1 MKPLA
6 FQRRQVSALV
16 LLLSVALAAL
26 AFSLGPLKSWFEIDS
41 QMKRLEQLVEGQR
54 SIIARSNA
62 SRNELS
68 NLGENA
74 GLQDQLLQGKSLN
87 MASTQAQATLTSLVE
102 ENGGKI
108 LRVANANIDADND
121 SSLKPILTSV
131 YFECDDQSL
140 NDILYAIE
148 FGTINFVI
156 DRADLRSRQGK
167 TRGAASQHRTAAP
180 AGSLVVRIDV
190 RGFWQR
196 TSVIDG

>member
-1 MKPLA
+1 MKSTA

-16 LLLSVALAAL
+16 FLLAVATAAV
-26 AFSLGPLKSWFEIDS
+26 AFSLGPLKSRFETDS
-41 QMKRLEQLVEGQR
+41 QIKKLEQLVAGQR

-62 SRNELS
+62 SRDELD
-68 NLGENA
+68 NLGNNA
-74 GLQDQLLQGKSLN
+74 GLQGQLLQGKSLN
-87 MASTQAQATLTSLVE
+87 MAITQAQGTLTSLVE

-148 FGTINFVI
+148 FGMINFVI

-167 TRGAASQHRTAAP
+167 TRGGATRRTGDVSAT
-180 AGSLVVRIDV
+180 SLVVRIDV
-190 RGFWQR
+190 RGSWLN
-196 TSVIDG
+196 TSVTDG

>member
-16 LLLSVALAAL
+16 LLLFVALAAL

-62 SRNELS
+62 SRDELN

-74 GLQDQLLQGKSLN
+74 GLQGQLLQGKSLN
-87 MASTQAQATLTSLVE
+87 MVSTQAQATLTSLVE

-108 LRVANANIDADND
+108 LRVANAAIDADNHR
-121 SSLKPILTSV
+121 SLKPILTSV

-167 TRGAASQHRTAAP
+167 TRGGASQRRTGAP

-196 TSVIDG
+196 TSVTEG